1 VALDCAKLPLR
12 LLLVDSVADTSVF
25 ATLEVPKASVGERPL
40 ALLLGRSE
48 AAFQSGSPG
57 RGGSSGPASSGGSG
71 VEEWCSVLELGGAV
85 HCCAQVKT
93 VPMTVA
99 VSPWDIFVHLSC
111 GQQID
116 SRALEASKGFGR
128 SIVTPSPGSR
138 DSTACIRM
146 RLPLRFASGQEGP
159 FADFLQWCLA
169 PPPSGEPPANSPV
182 APRPCERSGLAWLA
196 KIVGETCE
204 VAALRAHVVLPPLL
218 LEGVGGSDDAP
229 VQLPRFDAGVH
240 LEHGGLVDGFVV
252 GLHNLRHFAVML
264 GSIRP
269 RLPKE
274 TPRAG
279 ASSQPLPRAAYSTP
293 PVPLQALEQAPPLS
307 LAAGALLTALAVVL
321 AERDSV
327 FITYLGDEN
336 TECILNQGSI
346 FDALTESNHPII
358 HFRVI
363 LHCLGSPFEVEH
375 EQLCEQLKSSLKQE
389 ELEAE
394 RLEAK
399 YAAQHAA
406 ILAKLHEAGQEQSET
421 QSAQQQALGDSQ
433 LLQEQAAST
442 QASASTEATGRARL
456 DGRCS
461 ALEKEARTLQE
472 KLQAALAAQEA
483 ESEASQRLREESGE
497 QHLKLAELRQHL
509 EEMSDEIGNLQAERD
524 HAFSELKVAL
534 LQAEALKTGSTSSS
548 ARRPSL
554 RKARRSSGGVS
565 SALKG
570 SAVLAGTANLEPEA
584 SEASTKASPPRSRR
598 TSQKSARPTP
608 EPPRSEQKEQLE
620 EQAAAAPEAH
630 WGDDDSSSPEASA
643 KVSLTTKLLAA
654 TAEASAMQIEQES
667 LTVSTSPPP
676 EELATQSLSKS
687 VESGEQVVQLADAS
701 LKAPKVP
708 DVRSDPSAE
717 VFRFDFSVFEFLG
730 HEALKLPP
738 DSHFEVGGAVRV
750 SAVKEFQQEQQEQ
763 QQQQQPQQRQRGPD
777 EQEPAES
784 EDSSAEDDPQQHQQQ
799 QQQESFAPQERQQQ
813 QQQQHQ
819 QQQQQQYLTESLLDL
834 PPRSPEPGSGPAAPS
849 YGWTEDSQTSSTVS
863 EVYEFFAAALEVV
876 LTMGFPLH
884 RCCLPL
890 AAWSGSVELLRAA
903 AEGASHREGPA
914 ASRKEAVL
922 LSSEAQRDLVTWA
935 ARGAYANPLPRQS
948 KVLRWLVQQK
958 ARLDQPDQAGR
969 TVLDWACWAGSEE
982 LVESLLRRSDAP
994 LLSPPGGDSSLQE
1007 TVQPLI
1013 MAVAGRSQ
1021 KVVAMLLRAAGDPH
1035 ASPPGSTDSSTNGD
1049 GHGCSEIDAQRDV
1062 LQRIDLSALLRVLAG
1077 L

>member
-1 VALDCAKLPLR
+1 
-12 LLLVDSVADTSVF
+12 
-25 ATLEVPKASVGERPL
+25 
-40 ALLLGRSE
+40 
-48 AAFQSGSPG
+48 
-57 RGGSSGPASSGGSG
+57 
-71 VEEWCSVLELGGAV
+71 
-85 HCCAQVKT
+85 VKT

-321 AERDSV
+321 AAR
-327 FITYLGDEN
+327 L
-336 TECILNQGSI
+336 
-346 FDALTESNHPII
+346 
-358 HFRVI
+358 HF
-363 LHCLGSPFEVEH
+363 EH

-620 EQAAAAPEAH
+620 EQAMPPSKDEAAAAPEAH

-799 QQQESFAPQERQQQ
+799 QQESFAPQERQQQ
-813 QQQQHQ
+813 QQQQHQQ

-849 YGWTEDSQTSSTVS
+849 YGWTEAPLRLGSVAAAPLGLAIAAGRRAIWDEQDLARALDDSQTSSTVS

-1013 MAVAGRSQ
+1013 MAGAGRSQ

-1035 ASPPGSTDSSTNGD
+1035 ASPPGSTDSSTNGYAC
-1049 GHGCSEIDAQRDV
+1049 GPLLLAVRCCEYSLACEV
-1062 LQRIDLSALLRVLAG
+1062 LMNSAFIA
-1077 L
+1077 